1 VVCAPI
7 AHDRDGRVLPPPPR
21 ANHWGAIA
29 ADRLA
34 DHVTTSS
41 NLPSKQEAEKAALAS
56 CRESGGG
63 GSCSV
68 AIAYGN
74 GCGALAAGT
83 RSLSAGADVTKEF
96 ARQAAMHRCTSNGD
110 PGCDVVRVACSDPS
124 SDH

>member
-1 VVCAPI
+1 V
-7 AHDRDGRVLPPPPR
+7 
-21 ANHWGAIA
+21 
-29 ADRLA
+29 A

-96 ARQAAMHRCTSNGD
+96 ARQAAMHRCTSYGD
-110 PGCDVVRVACSDPS
+110 PGCHVVRVACSDPS